1 VRFKSYAQ
9 LNVSQPLT
17 SILDGIIIKTDTKY
31 MENPIQKKR
40 RAERDKEIM
49 NLYPN
54 LTMEEI
60 GKRYGLTRRR
70 ISQIIKKQRSAKI
83 KNN

>member
-1 VRFKSYAQ
+1 MRFKSYPQ
-9 LNVSQPLT
+9 FNVSQLLT